1 MSHIPKDHIEK
12 FFESNDNYR
21 KYYIIKVHQYLLIDF
36 TALSVILTLSFVNLT
51 IFSRITTLI
60 LFFCAFSTKFIV
72 ITRKLKEYTIPFD
85 EYWDKYHTIVKKAEK
100 DYINQNEKNTFI
112 ERELDEVYYA
122 TLKTATGDTHKH
134 YTEAMHKLN
143 KYISF
148 SFFNIIIV
156 LLNIG
161 FITFFSWN
169 LICVI
174 FVFPFDL
181 IIFFIFIIAMVFG
194 FDIVSYIKS
203 FIKNS
208 KGIFKNKII
217 RKDKKDGL

>member
-21 KYYIIKVHQYLLIDF
+21 KYYISKVHQYLLIDF
-36 TALSVILTLSFVNLT
+36 TVLSVILTLSFTNLT
-51 IFSRITTLI
+51 FISRITTIIIFL
-60 LFFCAFSTKFIV
+60 CAFSAKFV
-72 ITRKLKEYTIPFD
+72 IISKKLKEYTIPLN
-85 EYWDKYHTIVKKAEK
+85 EYWDKYHIIVKKAEK
-100 DYINQNEKNTFI
+100 EYKDQNTKNLFI
-112 ERELDEVYYA
+112 KRELDEIYYA
-122 TLKTATGDTHKH
+122 TLKTATEDTHKH

-161 FITFFSWN
+161 FITFLSWN
-169 LICVI
+169 LIGEI

-181 IIFFIFIIAMVFG
+181 ITIFTFFIAMVFG
-194 FDIVSYIKS
+194 FDIFRYIKA

-208 KGIFKNKII
+208 KGIFKNKIKQ
-217 RKDKKDGL
+217 KDKKDS